1 MPLLLVLLQKIVV
14 VLLLHIIL
22 FFLFQRLNRN
32 THKKGSIFEILVTF
46 PGHIAQMQGAQPR
59 LDAGDWER
67 GEGDEVAAQY
77 VFVVNMEG
85 KVGQV
90 RTAHIKTE
98 CL

>member
-1 MPLLLVLLQKIVV
+1 MPLLLVLL
-14 VLLLHIIL
+14 HIIL
-22 FFLFQRLNRN
+22 LFLFQRLNRN

-46 PGHIAQMQGAQPR
+46 PGHIAQVESAQPR

-67 GEGDEVAAQY
+67 GEGNEITAQH
-77 VFVVNMEG
+77 VLVVNVEG